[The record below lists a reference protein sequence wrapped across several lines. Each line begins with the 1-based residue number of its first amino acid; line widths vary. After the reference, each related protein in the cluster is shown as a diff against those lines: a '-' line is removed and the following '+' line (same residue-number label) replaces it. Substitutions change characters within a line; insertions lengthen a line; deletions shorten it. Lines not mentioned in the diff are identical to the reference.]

1 MATTNNYQLTELEC
15 KMLEWMNVDIDHAEV
30 AYKDQAEKFEALF
43 KESEEAFVT
52 LKESKSVDTLT
63 ERQKAILQE
72 DIMFWGVDE
81 YSEIIELDK
90 EIIQKICA

>member
-1 MATTNNYQLTELEC
+1 
-15 KMLEWMNVDIDHAEV
+15 MNVDIDHAEV

-43 KESEEAFVT
+43 KEAEEAFVT

-72 DIMFWGVDE
+72 DIKYWGVDE

-90 EIIQKICA
+90 EIIQKLCA